1 MQRSA
6 IRRIWLPALVS
17 LLCAGMVTGQARA
30 DDPTIAAVGDMGC
43 SPYDPSYNGGA
54 GTATACRQRYV
65 SDLLVDP
72 ALVAL
77 LDLGDN
83 QYDNGELANYW
94 AVYNPT
100 FGRANAIVYPSLGNA
115 DYGTPNAQGFF
126 DYFSA
131 VGVTARITGGSGDA
145 SHFPGAA
152 YYSFDIGAW
161 HVIALNSNCADVGGC
176 DAGSPQEQWL
186 KSDLAAHPNHCT
198 LAYWHHP
205 RWNSGMLGNDPST
218 AAFWTDLYNAGADI
232 VLNGHANHHY
242 ERFGPQNPA
251 GAPDLNEG
259 IREFIV
265 STGGQSHGAPLPAP
279 NNPATSE
286 VSDYTS
292 FGVLKLTLHPT
303 GYDWRFVPAAGG
315 TFTDFGSGTC
325 HDPPAPAPPAPAP
338 PAPAQAPAA
347 PSLRVSSSNRVVRLS
362 WTAAADGGAPIS
374 GYNLYRGTTRGHER
388 LRKHLGAMTTAYR
401 DRSVTN
407 GRKYY
412 YRLAAVNNV
421 GEGALSREV
430 SATPRRHRHRRHH
443 RRHVQRRS
451 SPSRAR
457 TIVRHVT

>member
-6 IRRIWLPALVS
+6 IGRIWLPALVS

-265 STGGQSHGAPLPAP
+265 STGGQSHGPPAGAQQPRHERGLGLHELRGAQAQAASDRLRLALRARRRRHLHGLRQRNLPRPAGARPAGACPAGACPGPGGAIATGVEQQSGGAAVVDGCSGRGRADLRLQPLPR
-279 NNPATSE
+279 
-286 VSDYTS
+286 D
-292 FGVLKLTLHPT
+292 HP
-303 GYDWRFVPAAGG
+303 RPREAAE
-315 TFTDFGSGTC
+315 
-325 HDPPAPAPPAPAP
+325 A
-338 PAPAQAPAA
+338 
-347 PSLRVSSSNRVVRLS
+347 
-362 WTAAADGGAPIS
+362 
-374 GYNLYRGTTRGHER
+374 
-388 LRKHLGAMTTAYR
+388 
-401 DRSVTN
+401 
-407 GRKYY
+407 
-412 YRLAAVNNV
+412 
-421 GEGALSREV
+421 
-430 SATPRRHRHRRHH
+430 PRRHDHRL
-443 RRHVQRRS
+443 S
-451 SPSRAR
+451 
-457 TIVRHVT
+457 